1 MCRHSVW
8 PWEWFSVDDCTGWL
22 ECTVILQEKHMS
34 IYVCSR
40 QQAAGYARV
49 KADHCPHK
57 ALQTRKDHA
66 DYMAQMVVRGQQR
79 AAGRCWQLR
88 GGPARRS
95 RRSLNPA
102 MLCLGAAVLHSN
114 GSDKRSC
121 RLVSIQYVSG
131 GTQSHGADQ
140 AHASVFNK
148 RVRCSMRG
156 AAVVSDA
163 NHERAASPSV
173 LSPAA
178 KPLPA
183 CRLPPSWTRGPGE
196 AMV

>member
-1 MCRHSVW
+1 M
-8 PWEWFSVDDCTGWL
+8 
-22 ECTVILQEKHMS
+22 
-34 IYVCSR
+34 
-40 QQAAGYARV
+40 
-49 KADHCPHK
+49 KADNCPHK

-66 DYMAQMVVRGQQR
+66 DYMPHSRQR
-79 AAGRCWQLR
+79 PTESRWTLR
-88 GGPARRS
+88 GGPAQRPRRL
-95 RRSLNPA
+95 LNPV
-102 MLCLGAAVLHSN
+102 MLCLEAAWRTTALSSN
-114 GSDKRSC
+114 GSDKRSR

-131 GTQSHGADQ
+131 GTESHSADQ